1 MRMRAVFVALP
12 TSTAGAAATLLLALL
27 CCATASAT
35 TVLAPDPDVAI
46 GQQISFDGF
55 VDQNGEPVAV
65 AGADTRPWI
74 VSPIYSRCP
83 TTCSVIT
90 AALKAALQR
99 AGLRPDEYRV
109 LSFSFDP
116 RETGA
121 SLAEFR
127 ARMQLP
133 PEWLTVR
140 ASDPAALERTLRR
153 LDFRT
158 IEVDGGRF
166 EHPNLVA
173 VLDPSRRV
181 VGFVYGVRPSAS
193 ELARLVATARNGA
206 SALDRWRP
214 YGFFFAAVGLLAS
227 TAAFLSLL
235 GHRRRRLAPL

>member
-1 MRMRAVFVALP
+1 VA
-12 TSTAGAAATLLLALL
+12 ALLLALL
-27 CCATASAT
+27 CCAAARAT
-35 TVLAPDPDVAI
+35 TMLPPDPDVAI
-46 GQQISFDGF
+46 GQEIFFDGF
-55 VDQNGEPVAV
+55 VDQNEDLLPA
-65 AGADTRPWI
+65 ARADARAWI
-74 VSPIYSRCP
+74 VSPMYTRCP
-83 TTCSVIT
+83 TTCSATT

-99 AGLRPDEYRV
+99 SGLRPSEYHAV
-109 LSFSFDP
+109 SFSFDP
-116 RETGA
+116 RETAA

-127 ARMQLP
+127 ARLHLP
-133 PEWLTVR
+133 PDWLTLR
-140 ASDPAALERTLRR
+140 ASDPAALERTMRR
-153 LDFRT
+153 LDLRT
-158 IEVDGGRF
+158 IELDGGRF

-181 VGFVYGVRPSAS
+181 VGFVYGVSPSAS